1 MNDDDDDEFMIRKK
15 SNTMN
20 PMIIPEKE
28 SINISENVHRSTRTK
43 EEEEIKEKEESKK
56 INTNLENN
64 NDSNNNKK
72 IIEEEGDLSSSIDET
87 KEIEILFLDPEL
99 TDNLNEKH
107 IIYNDS
113 YFQRLMSK
121 MGINTITKII
131 ISLSIVNI
139 YVSSLN
145 LSQKMAYTSIFIYPA
160 LIIIVGIFSHWTIY
174 IISKLSDKYKK
185 YSYDGIIKRV
195 LFKQV
200 MPFYIFF
207 VILNNLGNIILEEI
221 ILYKLIID
229 ITIKFDESKNEFF
242 SKINIK
248 YFFLYGIAYFILF
261 PIFQFTN
268 ILFFRGFIIIEIIII
283 IIFILILIGNYILL
297 FISKFNID
305 NIKNKLAINIDYFLY
320 PNNEFYNSII
330 VLFYSFNYH
339 DSFFQLFEKFRN
351 PSSKRINK
359 IVRST
364 IIIDII
370 LCLILAFLGFFS
382 LPFEE
387 IKDLIIF
394 RNKIEKEYII
404 NDWLMI
410 VGRVIYFICILLKLL
425 KDYYRIRNIILI
437 NICKYNIKKIGKCI
451 NFITSFFILLS
462 TTFAAVYFQ
471 NVSDCICLIGGF
483 CSIYISF
490 IIPLILF
497 IKGNDYS
504 FCHLKNIF
512 VLILII
518 ILFFISTSSL
528 YFTIRKII
536 NTYKND

>member
-1 MNDDDDDEFMIRKK
+1 MNDDDNEEIMIRKK
-15 SNTMN
+15 SNTFN
-20 PMIIPEKE
+20 HMIIPGKD
-28 SINISENVHRSTRTK
+28 SIDIFDNIHSSVRTK
-43 EEEEIKEKEESKK
+43 EQEIKEKEESK
-56 INTNLENN
+56 INKNNLENN
-64 NDSNNNKK
+64 NDSNNKKK
-72 IIEEEGDLSSSIDET
+72 IIEEEGDLSSSINQT

-99 TDNLNEKH
+99 ADNLNEKN

-113 YFQRLMSK
+113 YFQKLMSK

-145 LSQKMAYTSIFIYPA
+145 LSQKMVYTSIFIYPV
-160 LIIIVGIFSHWTIY
+160 LIIIVGIFSHWTLY
-174 IISKLSDKYKK
+174 IISRLSDKYKK
-185 YSYDGIIKRV
+185 YSYEGIIKQV
-195 LFKQV
+195 LSRQV
-200 MPFYIFF
+200 LPFYISF

-242 SKINIK
+242 SRIYIR
-248 YFFLYGIAYFILF
+248 YFILYGIAQFILF
-261 PIFQFTN
+261 PLFQFTN
-268 ILFFRGFIIIEIIII
+268 IIFFRQFIIIEIIII

-297 FISKFNID
+297 FIYEFNIN
-305 NIKNKLAINIDYFLY
+305 NIKTKFKINIDYFLY
-320 PNNEFYNSII
+320 PNNEFFNSII

-339 DSFFQLFEKFRN
+339 DNFFQLFEKFRN
-351 PSSKRINK
+351 PSSKIINK
-359 IVRST
+359 IVKNT

-370 LCLILAFLGFFS
+370 LYLILAFLGFFS
-382 LPFEE
+382 LPFEQ

-394 RNKIEKEYII
+394 RNEIEKKHII

-410 VGRVIYFICILLKLL
+410 IGRIIYFICILLKLL

-437 NICKYNIKKIGKCI
+437 NICEYNIKKIGKCI

-462 TTFAAVYFQ
+462 TTFVAVYFQ

-483 CSIYISF
+483 CSIFISF
-490 IIPLILF
+490 IIPLILY

-512 VLILII
+512 ALILIV